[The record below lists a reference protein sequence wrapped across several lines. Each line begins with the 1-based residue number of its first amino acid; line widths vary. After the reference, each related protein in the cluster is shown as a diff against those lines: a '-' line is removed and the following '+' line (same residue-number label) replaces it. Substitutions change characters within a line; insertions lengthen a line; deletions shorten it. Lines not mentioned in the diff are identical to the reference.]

1 MDEVYEGYIESD
13 AFDLDQTIPYFKEP
27 IIYTAS
33 KYEPI
38 IDMFFDIYK
47 YLSKEKQKIY
57 SRFLWSIVAHL
68 TLVEKNKIKDDLE
81 KSGKCD
87 LVRLEKYFAP
97 DMESDIEI
105 KYITDN
111 D

>member
-38 IDMFFDIYK
+38 IDMFFDKYQ

-68 TLVEKNKIKDDLE
+68 TLVEKKKKKTIWKNQENMI
-81 KSGKCD
+81 
-87 LVRLEKYFAP
+87 
-97 DMESDIEI
+97 
-105 KYITDN
+105 
-111 D
+111 